1 MNLGLVLP
9 LALAFI
15 ALTEIPLFL
24 HWRAKGMISESQ
36 FPVLA
41 LASLTLPVAAY
52 FILNLFVPEW
62 GAIEVF

>member
-1 MNLGLVLP
+1 MNLGLFLP

-15 ALTEIPLFL
+15 SLTEIPLFL
-24 HWRAKGMISESQ
+24 RWRANGMISEGQ
-36 FPVLA
+36 FPILI
-41 LASLTLPVAAY
+41 LASLILPVAAY